1 MPFGYYWKKPTTINS
16 LNMDTKMWH
25 AARGLLEPNRR
36 GSVAMAIGSL
46 AQGSRHRDLLCDKAT
61 GVHGRNGVGDVPS
74 QMNESKLSRRAIV
87 SNPQGLHMRPGQL
100 FASLASKFEST
111 IEVINGGRRVD
122 AKSMLDVLT
131 LGAEQ
136 GTELEIE
143 ASGPDAEAALQ
154 ALAEFVQRENVEDE
168 TADQP

>member
-1 MPFGYYWKKPTTINS
+1 
-16 LNMDTKMWH
+16 MDMEMWR
-25 AARGLLEPNRR
+25 AARGPLKPTDADRSLRR
-36 GSVAMAIGSL
+36 LDRSHTA
-46 AQGSRHRDLLCDKAT
+46 SRHRDLLCDDTT
-61 GVHGRNGVGDVPS
+61 GFHGRNRVRDVPS

-100 FASLASKFEST
+100 FASLASEFEST

>member
-1 MPFGYYWKKPTTINS
+1 MS
-16 LNMDTKMWH
+16 
-25 AARGLLEPNRR
+25 
-36 GSVAMAIGSL
+36 
-46 AQGSRHRDLLCDKAT
+46 
-61 GVHGRNGVGDVPS
+61 
-74 QMNESKLSRRAIV
+74 ESKLSRRAIV
-87 SNPQGLHMRPGQL
+87 NNQQGLHMRAGQL
-100 FASLASKFEST
+100 FANLASKYEST

-154 ALAEFVQRENVEDE
+154 ALAEFVQRATFEDE
-168 TADQP
+168 TTDQP